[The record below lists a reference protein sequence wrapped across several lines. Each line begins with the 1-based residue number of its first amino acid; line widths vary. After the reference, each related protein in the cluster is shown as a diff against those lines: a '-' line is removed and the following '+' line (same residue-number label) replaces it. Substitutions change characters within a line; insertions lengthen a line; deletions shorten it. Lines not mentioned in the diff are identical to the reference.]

1 MGRTEP
7 KSWTGPKGW
16 TGPTGA
22 TLAGCRWNSGWAE
35 SGHCWAGLTA
45 GLGLLQLGRAGL
57 VSRWTG
63 PAEIWTGPLDLDWS
77 AGSGLVRRASANRR
91 GWGGP
96 PRATICGVVRARACK
111 EN

>member
-1 MGRTEP
+1 MGRTG
-7 KSWTGPKGW
+7 SKGW

-22 TLAGCRWNSGWAE
+22 TLAGCCWNSGWAE
-35 SGHCWAGLTA
+35 SGRCRADCWTGFAATGPCWAGEP
-45 GLGLLQLGRAGL
+45 LGWA
-57 VSRWTG
+57 
-63 PAEIWTGPLDLDWS
+63 AEIWTGPLDLDWS